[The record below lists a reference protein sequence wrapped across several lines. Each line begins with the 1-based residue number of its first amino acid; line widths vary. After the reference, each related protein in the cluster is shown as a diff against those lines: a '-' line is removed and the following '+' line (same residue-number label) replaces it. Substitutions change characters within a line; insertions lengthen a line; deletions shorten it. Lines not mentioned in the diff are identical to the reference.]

1 MGGPLSGPNDASQY
15 AQNGRWI
22 LEPQLS
28 IASPGFQAPQVGPS
42 LEFARRIPFGAKTLE
57 LSQLTM
63 DNHWSLDLGLG
74 ARTGGWADGR
84 PQFFAGMA
92 RAGINYNLFNRIG
105 AGLTLRGGYANVART
120 GEDSHNGVAW
130 SGGLRFAA
138 IVNSFLFSSEVGY
151 LNLPSSKSDGREG
164 GFFGLVGVGFML

>member
-1 MGGPLSGPNDASQY
+1 MGGPNDVTQFT
-15 AQNGRWI
+15 QNGRWV

-28 IASPGFQAPQVGPS
+28 IASPGFEKPQVGPS

-57 LSQLTM
+57 LPKLSLDT
-63 DNHWSLDLGLG
+63 HWSLDLGVG
-74 ARTGGWADGR
+74 ARTGGWSDGR
-84 PQFFAGMA
+84 PQLFAGTA

-105 AGLTLRGGYANVART
+105 AGLTMRGGYANVARS
-120 GEDSHNGVAW
+120 GDDSHSGFVW

-138 IVNSFLFSSEVGY
+138 IVDSLIFSSEVGFVS
-151 LNLPSSKSDGREG
+151 LPSSKDDGREG